1 MIFQGLLFQG
11 LMFQGPEGSR
21 CSRPGWGGDVGAELR
36 LQEFREG
43 LERCRTPRMPLTHQ
57 RHQTFLFTF
66 LFPFFLLGA
75 APCPGPGQERV
86 RGPRG
91 EGASPGGVPEQ
102 GEGSQQ
108 HRELVPALGRS
119 AKIREGSQHHKGIP
133 TQGRGPKIGE
143 GSQNKGEIPAAGKSP
158 SSGEGSRY
166 WGGVPAPGG
175 GSRGSLGD
183 PRPSELLSR
192 RLFRNSRRSGVGTVP
207 TSAPPRG
214 AQLPPGPDT
223 RSVPKIPF
231 IPEIPSV
238 PAPMELRE
246 RKLRQGLKI
255 SSISSGHP
263 SPEKN

>member
-66 LFPFFLLGA
+66 PFLFFLLGA

-91 EGASPGGVPEQ
+91 EGASPGGVPQQ

-158 SSGEGSRY
+158 SSGEGSRHREGALGAP
-166 WGGVPAPGG
+166 WAPPAP
-175 GSRGSLGD
+175 
-183 PRPSELLSR
+183 
-192 RLFRNSRRSGVGTVP
+192 RSSSP
-207 TSAPPRG
+207 G
-214 AQLPPGPDT
+214 A
-223 RSVPKIPF
+223 
-231 IPEIPSV
+231 
-238 PAPMELRE
+238 
-246 RKLRQGLKI
+246 
-255 SSISSGHP
+255 SSGTPGALGSGRFPRALHP
-263 SPEKN
+263 GVLSCPQDLTRDLCLKSPLFLKSLPFPRRWNCVRGN